1 MGWIFILSAVPDIV
15 GIVGLLFDINVLLKP
30 ALACTP
36 GKRNLRL
43 NSTEIMP
50 WSKGWPAWSVIW
62 SFWAISFV
70 RCLCLYVFA
79 NISCGHILP
88 VLTYLLFLVQF
99 CSFAAWKHWFV
110 LFSVMSFTRC
120 GAVYGR
126 VIVLPSLLRLY
137 NTLVV

>member
-1 MGWIFILSAVPDIV
+1 MGIFILSAVPDIV

-50 WSKGWPAWSVIW
+50 WSKDWPAWSVIW

-70 RCLCLYVFA
+70 R
-79 NISCGHILP
+79 
-88 VLTYLLFLVQF
+88 F

-120 GAVYGR
+120 GAC
-126 VIVLPSLLRLY
+126 IWKS
-137 NTLVV
+137 N